1 MAAIIPCIAVRGSTG
16 TSLGQGPPT
25 YESVSEFPRD
35 DGRSCKAMLFSPEGR
50 YFAWVNGISLRI
62 ASSETWQIVANVER
76 PKISSIVFS
85 PNGTYIATWEP
96 FIVSR
101 ANPQGSANLCIWKS
115 ENGELVK
122 DFVHKKQTDWE
133 PQWTSDERICGMLV
147 NNRVVLYE
155 NADFSTILHRINM
168 ASIAKFSIA
177 PGNPPY
183 HILCNMPGTSGQPSF
198 GRLFQYPKF
207 EATQS
212 LANKSFFQ
220 SDRVDIYWNKRG
232 SSALLMT
239 STEVDKTGASYY
251 GKQTLHYLDTKG
263 QTALVM
269 LGKEGPIHS
278 VEWSPKHVEFCVI
291 YGFMPSKATLFNL
304 KCEPVFEFGTKHRNS
319 IYYNPHGNILLLA
332 GFGNLNGGVE
342 LWDTGSRKL
351 IAKVDAADTTLLRW
365 SPDGEHFVTATTA
378 PRLRMGNGF
387 KIWHYTGTLLYERPW
402 NKQEELW
409 EVLWQTYPHTTFKEK
424 SINYKAVEGIAPSQ
438 PQASKQAY
446 RPPSAR
452 GQTINFKLH
461 DEVEEPGS
469 NRGTE
474 SNPSKAALKLKK
486 KREAKKAKKGLEA
499 VAVTALTTT
508 TTSTLTTTGITLT
521 TTATTTTTTTCRE
534 IRRSNPGPNEAT
546 DSVRDPDPDLTDD
559 PEKNKKIKKIKS
571 KLDQISKLKKQSAT
585 GKQLE
590 INQLEKIKKEAE
602 LLRDLQELVL

>member
-1 MAAIIPCIAVRGSTG
+1 MATTVPCIAVRGSTG

-25 YESVSEFPRD
+25 YEPVSGFPRD
-35 DGRSCKAMLFSPEGR
+35 ASRSCKLMAFSPEGR
-50 YFAWVNGISLRI
+50 YYVWTNGVSLKI
-62 ASSETWQIVANVER
+62 AATENWQIVAEIKR
-76 PKISSIVFS
+76 PKISAIDFS
-85 PNGTYIATWEP
+85 PKGTYLATWEP
-96 FIVSR
+96 FIISQ
-101 ANPQGSANLCIWKS
+101 ANPQGCPNLCIWKS

-122 DFVHKKQTDWE
+122 DFIHKKQMDWE
-133 PQWTSDERICGMLV
+133 LQWSSDERICGMLV
-147 NNRVVLYE
+147 NSTVNFYE
-155 NADFSTILHRINM
+155 DADFSKVVNRINM
-168 ASIAKFSIA
+168 AKVAKFSVA
-177 PGNPPY
+177 TGNPPY
-183 HILCNMPGTSGQPSF
+183 HILCNMPGSSGQPSF

-207 EATQS
+207 EASQS

-232 SSALLMT
+232 TSALLMT

-263 QTALVM
+263 QTAMVM

-291 YGFMPSKATLFNL
+291 YGFMPAKTTLFNL

-319 IYYNPHGNILLLA
+319 IYYNPQGNILILA

-342 LWDTGSRKL
+342 LWDVGSRKL
-351 IAKVDAADTTLLRW
+351 IAKIEAPDTTLLRW

-409 EVLWQTYPHTTFKEK
+409 EVLWQTYPRNTFMEK
-424 SINYKAVEGIAPSQ
+424 PISYRAVEGITSSQ

-452 GQTINFKLH
+452 GQIINFKLH
-461 DEVEEPGS
+461 DDIDEPGPRYS
-469 NRGTE
+469 SE

-486 KREAKKAKKGLEA
+486 KREAKKAKKELEAAAGVEA
-499 VAVTALTTT
+499 VATTT
-508 TTSTLTTTGITLT
+508 LTAPITGIT
-521 TTATTTTTTTCRE
+521 TTCQQTRP
-534 IRRSNPGPNEAT
+534 SNSSFNGPSCNNVV
-546 DSVRDPDPDLTDD
+546 DSDSCLTDD
-559 PEKNKKIKKIKS
+559 PEKNKKIKKVKS
-571 KLDQISKLKKQSAT
+571 KLDQITKLKEQLEA
-585 GKQLE
+585 GKHLE
-590 INQLEKIKKEAE
+590 INQLDKIKKETE
-602 LLRDLQELVL
+602 LLKELEQLVL